1 MPPSQWMSTNRRL
14 PGIDNRLHRIRKQA
28 FGHRPRGNSR
38 HEAVHATEFGSRNSA
53 TGQNSA
59 AAIGQGAHD
68 GQGLSVD
75 AAAQR
80 HRGRMM
86 RAKKSKQ
93 AIHRAVHSSPQ
104 RSTAVQQSQTTGGVL
119 CWCSIVF
126 SLCWAGHATAHSGDN
141 KIRFTVASTMARV
154 AAVGATTN
162 NPPSPAKYDQPGA
175 ATGNCGKS
183 SMEGVMRTS
192 AIHTSAIGKLVR
204 GFSLESILTPN
215 LTGIGNVFSQRWDLE
230 LFFHQ

>member
-68 GQGLSVD
+68 GHGLSVD

-93 AIHRAVHSSPQ
+93 AIHSSPQQSTAVHSSP
-104 RSTAVQQSQTTGGVL
+104 R
-119 CWCSIVF
+119 
-126 SLCWAGHATAHSGDN
+126 
-141 KIRFTVASTMARV
+141 M
-154 AAVGATTN
+154 
-162 NPPSPAKYDQPGA
+162 PPSASISVRPEALASAPLAVWPEALVPSANLLPAVVFGHRPRGSSHRPSAKGLTT
-175 ATGNCGKS
+175 ATG
-183 SMEGVMRTS
+183 
-192 AIHTSAIGKLVR
+192 
-204 GFSLESILTPN
+204 
-215 LTGIGNVFSQRWDLE
+215 
-230 LFFHQ
+230 

>member
-86 RAKKSKQ
+86 RANKSKT
-93 AIHRAVHSSPQ
+93 AIHSSPQQSTAVHSSP
-104 RSTAVQQSQTTGGVL
+104 R
-119 CWCSIVF
+119 
-126 SLCWAGHATAHSGDN
+126 
-141 KIRFTVASTMARV
+141 M
-154 AAVGATTN
+154 
-162 NPPSPAKYDQPGA
+162 PPSASIWVQPEALASAPLVVWPEALVPSANLLPAVVFGHRPRG
-175 ATGNCGKS
+175 S
-183 SMEGVMRTS
+183 SHR
-192 AIHTSAIGKLVR
+192 
-204 GFSLESILTPN
+204 P
-215 LTGIGNVFSQRWDLE
+215 
-230 LFFHQ
+230 